1 MNTFDLAAALQKLSY
16 SFIPVLL
23 GIILH
28 EVAHGYVA
36 YKKGDPTAMMM
47 GRITLNPLPHI
58 DPMGLLVFI
67 FTAVFSPFVFGWAKP
82 VPVNP
87 RYFKNVRGDMMLVSV
102 AGPMANFFLAIFFA
116 VLFKLITF
124 LPGETLMGL
133 GSGLDFLVNMCAV
146 GIWANIGLMW
156 INLMPVPPLDG
167 SKILMGILPYSLATR
182 FAAAER
188 YGMLILMFLI
198 FTGVFTYIIMPFI
211 RLTAYLIFTI
221 FGIN

>member
-1 MNTFDLAAALQKLSY
+1 MNTFDLAMALQKLSY

-87 RYFKNVRGDMMLVSV
+87 RYFKNIRSDMMLVSA
-102 AGPMANFFLAIFFA
+102 AGPLTNFFLAVFFA
-116 VLFKLITF
+116 VLLKLLTF
-124 LPGETLMGL
+124 MPAETLMSL
-133 GSGLDFLVNMCAV
+133 GTGVDFIVNMCAV
-146 GIWANIGLMW
+146 GIWANIALMW
-156 INLMPVPPLDG
+156 INLVPVPPLDG
-167 SKILMGILPYSLATR
+167 SKLLMGILPYNMAVR
-182 FAAAER
+182 FAEAER
-188 YGMLILMFLI
+188 YGMMILMLLI
-198 FTGVFTYIIMPFI
+198 FTGLFNYVIMPFI
-211 RLTAYLIFTI
+211 RI
-221 FGIN
+221 

>member
-1 MNTFDLAAALQKLSY
+1 MNTFDLAMALQKLSY

-58 DPMGLLVFI
+58 DPMGLIVFI

-87 RYFKNVRGDMMLVSV
+87 RYFKNIRGDMMLVSA
-102 AGPMANFFLAIFFA
+102 AGPLTNFLLAMFFT
-116 VLFKLITF
+116 VLLKLLTF
-124 LPGETLMGL
+124 LPAETLMSL
-133 GSGLDFLVNMCAV
+133 GTSVDFIVNMCAV

-156 INLMPVPPLDG
+156 INLVPVPPLDG
-167 SKILMGILPYSLATR
+167 SKLLMGILPYNMAVR
-182 FAAAER
+182 FAEVER
-188 YGMLILMFLI
+188 YGMLILMALI
-198 FTGVFTYIIMPFI
+198 FTGLFSYVIMPFI
-211 RLTAYLIFTI
+211 RITAYLIFTI
-221 FGIN
+221 FGLN

>member
-1 MNTFDLAAALQKLSY
+1 
-16 SFIPVLL
+16 
-23 GIILH
+23 
-28 EVAHGYVA
+28 
-36 YKKGDPTAMMM
+36 
-47 GRITLNPLPHI
+47 
-58 DPMGLLVFI
+58 
-67 FTAVFSPFVFGWAKP
+67 
-82 VPVNP
+82 
-87 RYFKNVRGDMMLVSV
+87 
-102 AGPMANFFLAIFFA
+102 
-116 VLFKLITF
+116 
-124 LPGETLMGL
+124 
-133 GSGLDFLVNMCAV
+133 
-146 GIWANIGLMW
+146 MW